1 MDVIK
6 ITPEELR
13 DMAQTFRDEED
24 RHKEEH
30 SRAVC
35 VEDRQWAAEKH
46 ARARIYRKKL
56 VKLAAKLEADN
67 LDALAFCAPAQGVQ
81 A

>member
-6 ITPEELR
+6 ITPEELT
-13 DMAQTFRDEED
+13 DMAYALHEYFGEYDLPRL
-24 RHKEEH
+24 KGGFY
-30 SRAVC
+30 SS
-35 VEDRQWAAEKH
+35 AECGEMEQ
-46 ARARIYRKKL
+46 KL
-56 VKLAAKLEADN
+56 LKLAAKLEADN